1 MNFHCMHQ
9 EKKKFFGQHGTNYTT
24 KHTQPIGTTVIHCS
38 PLYATQ
44 LVCHLVGRENEDPV
58 KIQD

>member
-1 MNFHCMHQ
+1 MEPVTPQN
-9 EKKKFFGQHGTNYTT
+9 
-24 KHTQPIGTTVIHCS
+24 TQPTGTTVIHCS
-38 PLYATQ
+38 RLYATQ

>member
-1 MNFHCMHQ
+1 MEPITPQN
-9 EKKKFFGQHGTNYTT
+9 
-24 KHTQPIGTTVIHCS
+24 TQPTGTTVIHCS
-38 PLYATQ
+38 RLYVTQ

>member
-1 MNFHCMHQ
+1 MEPVTPQN
-9 EKKKFFGQHGTNYTT
+9 
-24 KHTQPIGTTVIHCS
+24 TQPTGTTVHCS
-38 PLYATQ
+38 RLYATQ